1 MTRSPANA
9 SAAVTLFVVL
19 AFGAVSVLVAGCG
32 TGDSDVSSTISTAGS
47 GPTPAV
53 TDLADP
59 ETPPPASEP
68 PAPADVTLFDFADP
82 ASVTGWSTQN
92 DTVMGGV
99 SSATV
104 GWSAG
109 ALVFSGDLSLANNGG
124 FASAVSPPDP
134 VLGVLATQAE
144 VVVVEGMGDGRSYVM
159 QLRGGRGGQQRW
171 TQSFTLP
178 GVAGQS
184 VLPIGRFTATDF
196 RLDPVAA
203 EPVDPS
209 TLVGISIYLVDNQAG
224 PFQLSV
230 TRLAVR

>member
-1 MTRSPANA
+1 MTSRSPANTTL
-9 SAAVTLFVVL
+9 AVRLSVVL
-19 AFGAVSVLVAGCG
+19 VFGAMSVAGCG
-32 TGDSDVSSTISTAGS
+32 TGGSDASSTTSTTGS
-47 GPTPAV
+47 DPTPEV
-53 TDLADP
+53 TDRA
-59 ETPPPASEP
+59 TPDTSPPTSEP
-68 PAPADVTLFDFADP
+68 PAPPDVALFDFADP

-124 FASAVSPPDP
+124 FASAVSPSDP
-134 VLGVLATQAE
+134 VVGVLATRAE
-144 VVVVEGMGDGRSYVM
+144 AVVVEGVGDGRTYVL
-159 QLRGGRGGQQRW
+159 QLRGGLGGQQRW

-178 GVAGQS
+178 AVSGQA
-184 VLPIGRFTATDF
+184 VLPLEGFIATDF

-209 TLVGISIYLVDNQAG
+209 TLVGMSIYLVDNQAG